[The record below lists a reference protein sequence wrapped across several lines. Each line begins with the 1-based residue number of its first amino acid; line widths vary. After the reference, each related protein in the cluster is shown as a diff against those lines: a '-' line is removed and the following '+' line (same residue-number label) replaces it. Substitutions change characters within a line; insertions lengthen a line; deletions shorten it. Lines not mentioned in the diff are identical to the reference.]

1 MSKIVEWF
9 SSEGEVVRYRPLS
22 ARLPE
27 FLAVYGP
34 ERGFSVDTELQDPL
48 SLKPGLL
55 KLYEIALQ
63 AGRKPEEVGLP
74 PLNAADQ
81 TLVCWATLRDPAGR
95 VLATATAAKVIQ
107 SYKDLEVLET
117 AARQR
122 LLAALGFGGEAL
134 DADESQDQT
143 DQGFVPR
150 PMVPV
155 APAVQAEVRV
165 PVMVPASSPDAAVP
179 ASIQDVVA
187 VPASIQDTAAVPA
200 SIQDTAEVPASSQD
214 APVAE
219 VAEGVMPLA
228 VAAGVPP
235 VASPPAAP
243 APVAAPPASDRD
255 ARALTA
261 LIRQIEQQARVR
273 GIEPP
278 VVTTRPEAQAAL
290 QRLLRHV

>member
-1 MSKIVEWF
+1 
-9 SSEGEVVRYRPLS
+9 
-22 ARLPE
+22 LP
-27 FLAVYGP
+27 
-34 ERGFSVDTELQDPL
+34 
-48 SLKPGLL
+48 
-55 KLYEIALQ
+55 
-63 AGRKPEEVGLP
+63 
-74 PLNAADQ
+74 
-81 TLVCWATLRDPAGR
+81 
-95 VLATATAAKVIQ
+95 LATATAAKVIQ

-187 VPASIQDTAAVPA
+187 VPASIQDTAEA
-200 SIQDTAEVPASSQD
+200 PASSQD

-219 VAEGVMPLA
+219 IAEGVPLA
-228 VAAGVPP
+228 VVAGIPP
-235 VASPPAAP
+235 VASPP
-243 APVAAPPASDRD
+243 VSDRD

>member
-34 ERGFSVDTELQDPL
+34 ERGFSVDTEIHDPL

-187 VPASIQDTAAVPA
+187 VPASIQDVVAVPA
-200 SIQDTAEVPASSQD
+200 SIQDTAEAPASSQD

-278 VVTTRPEAQAAL
+278 VVTTRQEAQAAL

>member
-22 ARLPE
+22 ARLPA

-48 SLKPGLL
+48 RLKPGLS
-55 KLYEIALQ
+55 KLYEIVLQ

-74 PLNAADQ
+74 PLSAADQ
-81 TLVCWATLRDPAGR
+81 TLVCRATLRDPAGR

-107 SYKDLEVLET
+107 SHKDLEVLET

-143 DQGFVPR
+143 DQGWVSR
-150 PMVPV
+150 PIV
-155 APAVQAEVRV
+155 PAVPATRAVGATPIV
-165 PVMVPASSPDAAVP
+165 PPPSSQDTAGTP
-179 ASIQDVVA
+179 ASIQD
-187 VPASIQDTAAVPA
+187 AAEA
-200 SIQDTAEVPASSQD
+200 PASSQD
-214 APVAE
+214 APMAE
-219 VAEGVMPLA
+219 IAEGVPLA
-228 VAAGVPP
+228 VVAGMPP

-243 APVAAPPASDRD
+243 APVAAPPVSDRD
-255 ARALTA
+255 ARVLTA

-278 VVTTRPEAQAAL
+278 VVTTRQEAQAAL
-290 QRLLRHV
+290 QRLMRHV

>member
-1 MSKIVEWF
+1 MSKMIVEWF
-9 SSEGEVVRYRPLS
+9 SSEGEMVRYRPLS

-48 SLKPGLL
+48 SLKPGLS
-55 KLYEIALQ
+55 KLYEIVLQ
-63 AGRKPEEVGLP
+63 AGRKPEAVGLP
-74 PLNAADQ
+74 PLSAAAQ
-81 TLVCWATLRDPAGR
+81 TLVCRATLRDPTGR
-95 VLATATAAKVIQ
+95 VLATATAAKVIE

-165 PVMVPASSPDAAVP
+165 PVMVPASIQDTAVPASSPDAAVP

-187 VPASIQDTAAVPA
+187 VPASIQDAAEA
-200 SIQDTAEVPASSQD
+200 PASSQD

>member
-9 SSEGEVVRYRPLS
+9 TPEGEVTHYRPLS
-22 ARLPE
+22 ARLPA

-34 ERGFSVDTELQDPL
+34 ERGFSVDTEIVDSL

-55 KLYEIALQ
+55 KLYEIVLH
-63 AGRKPEEVGLP
+63 AGRKPEEAGLP
-74 PLNAADQ
+74 PLSMAGQ
-81 TLVCWATLRDPAGR
+81 TLVGRATLRDPAGR
-95 VLATATAAKVIQ
+95 VLATATAAKPIQ

-122 LLAALGFGGEAL
+122 LLAALGFGGEVL
-134 DADESQDQT
+134 DTDETRDQT
-143 DQGFVPR
+143 DQGWISR
-150 PMVPV
+150 PIV
-155 APAVQAEVRV
+155 PAVPATRAVGATPIV
-165 PVMVPASSPDAAVP
+165 PPPSIQDTAGTP
-179 ASIQDVVA
+179 ASIQD
-187 VPASIQDTAAVPA
+187 AAEA
-200 SIQDTAEVPASSQD
+200 PASSQD

-228 VAAGVPP
+228 VAAGIPP

-243 APVAAPPASDRD
+243 APVAAPPVSDRD

-278 VVTTRPEAQAAL
+278 VVTTRQEAQVAL
-290 QRLLRHV
+290 QRLMRHV

>member
-34 ERGFSVDTELQDPL
+34 ERGFSVDTEIQDPL

-107 SYKDLEVLET
+107 SHKDLEVLET

-150 PMVPV
+150 PRVPV

-165 PVMVPASSPDAAVP
+165 PVMVPASIQDTAVP
-179 ASIQDVVA
+179 ASSPDAA

-200 SIQDTAEVPASSQD
+200 SIQDTAEAPASSQD

-219 VAEGVMPLA
+219 VAEGVPLA
-228 VAAGVPP
+228 VVAGIPP
-235 VASPPAAP
+235 VASPP
-243 APVAAPPASDRD
+243 VSDRD

>member
-48 SLKPGLL
+48 SLKPGLS

-74 PLNAADQ
+74 PLSAAAQ
-81 TLVCWATLRDPAGR
+81 TLVCRATLRDPAGR
-95 VLATATAAKVIQ
+95 VLATATAAKVIE

-150 PMVPV
+150 PRVPV

-200 SIQDTAEVPASSQD
+200 SIQDTAEAPASSQD

-243 APVAAPPASDRD
+243 APVAATPASDRD

>member
-22 ARLPE
+22 ARLPA

-34 ERGFSVDTELQDPL
+34 ERGFSVDTEIQDPL

-74 PLNAADQ
+74 PLSAADQ
-81 TLVCWATLRDPAGR
+81 TLVCRATLRDPAGR

-107 SYKDLEVLET
+107 SHKDLEVLET

-134 DADESQDQT
+134 DTDESQDQT
-143 DQGFVPR
+143 DQGWVSR
-150 PMVPV
+150 PIV
-155 APAVQAEVRV
+155 PAVPATRAVGATPIV
-165 PVMVPASSPDAAVP
+165 PPPSSQDTAGTP
-179 ASIQDVVA
+179 ASIQD
-187 VPASIQDTAAVPA
+187 AAEA
-200 SIQDTAEVPASSQD
+200 PASSQD

-243 APVAAPPASDRD
+243 PPVAAPPASDRD

>member
-9 SSEGEVVRYRPLS
+9 TPEGEVTQYRPLS
-22 ARLPE
+22 ARLPA

-34 ERGFSVDTELQDPL
+34 ERGFSVDTEIVDSL

-55 KLYEIALQ
+55 KLYEIVLHG
-63 AGRKPEEVGLP
+63 GRKPEDAGLP
-74 PLNAADQ
+74 PLNGTGQ
-81 TLVCWATLRDPAGR
+81 ILVGRATLRDPAGR
-95 VLATATAAKVIQ
+95 VLATATAAKPIQ

-122 LLAALGFGGEAL
+122 LLAALGFGGEVL
-134 DADESQDQT
+134 DTDETRDQT
-143 DQGFVPR
+143 DQGWVSR
-150 PMVPV
+150 PIV
-155 APAVQAEVRV
+155 PAVPATRAVGATPIV
-165 PVMVPASSPDAAVP
+165 PPPSIQDTAGTP
-179 ASIQDVVA
+179 ASIQD
-187 VPASIQDTAAVPA
+187 AAEA
-200 SIQDTAEVPASSQD
+200 PASSQD

-228 VAAGVPP
+228 VAAGIPP

-243 APVAAPPASDRD
+243 APVAAPPVSDRD

-278 VVTTRPEAQAAL
+278 VVTTRQEAQVAL
-290 QRLLRHV
+290 QRLMRHV

>member
-150 PMVPV
+150 PRVPV

-165 PVMVPASSPDAAVP
+165 PVMVPASSPDAE
-179 ASIQDVVA
+179 VA
-187 VPASIQDTAAVPA
+187 
-200 SIQDTAEVPASSQD
+200 E
-214 APVAE
+214 VAE
-219 VAEGVMPLA
+219 VAEGAMPLA
-228 VAAGVPP
+228 VVAGMPP

-243 APVAAPPASDRD
+243 APVAAPPVSDRD

>member
-34 ERGFSVDTELQDPL
+34 ERGFSVDTEIQDPL

-150 PMVPV
+150 PRVPV

-165 PVMVPASSPDAAVP
+165 PVMVPASIQDTAVP
-179 ASIQDVVA
+179 ASSPD
-187 VPASIQDTAAVPA
+187 
-200 SIQDTAEVPASSQD
+200 
-214 APVAE
+214 AE
-219 VAEGVMPLA
+219 VAEIAEGVPLA
-228 VAAGVPP
+228 VVAGMPP

>member
-1 MSKIVEWF
+1 MSKMIVEWF
-9 SSEGEVVRYRPLS
+9 SSEGEMVRYRLLS

-48 SLKPGLL
+48 SLKPGLS
-55 KLYEIALQ
+55 KLYEIVLQ

-74 PLNAADQ
+74 PLSAAAQ
-81 TLVCWATLRDPAGR
+81 TLVCRATLRDPTGR
-95 VLATATAAKVIQ
+95 VLATATAAKVIE

-134 DADESQDQT
+134 DTDESQDQT
-143 DQGFVPR
+143 DQGFVHRPR
-150 PMVPV
+150 VPV

-165 PVMVPASSPDAAVP
+165 PVMVPASIQDTAVP
-179 ASIQDVVA
+179 ASSPD
-187 VPASIQDTAAVPA
+187 
-200 SIQDTAEVPASSQD
+200 
-214 APVAE
+214 AE
-219 VAEGVMPLA
+219 VAEIAEGVPLA
-228 VAAGVPP
+228 VVAGMPP

-243 APVAAPPASDRD
+243 APVAAPPVSDRD
-255 ARALTA
+255 ARVLTA

-278 VVTTRPEAQAAL
+278 VVTTRQEAQAAL
-290 QRLLRHV
+290 QRLMRHV

>member
-1 MSKIVEWF
+1 MSKIVEF
-9 SSEGEVVRYRPLS
+9 FTPEGEVTQYRPLS
-22 ARLPE
+22 ARLPT

-34 ERGFSVDTELQDPL
+34 ERGFSVDTEIVDSL

-55 KLYEIALQ
+55 KLYEIVLH
-63 AGRKPEEVGLP
+63 AGRKPEEAGLP
-74 PLNAADQ
+74 PLNGTGQ
-81 TLVCWATLRDPAGR
+81 TLVGRATLRDREGR
-95 VLATATAAKVIQ
+95 VLATATAAKPIQ

-122 LLAALGFGGEAL
+122 LLAALGFGGEVL
-134 DADESQDQT
+134 DTDEILDQT
-143 DQGFVPR
+143 DQGWVSRPIVP
-150 PMVPV
+150 
-155 APAVQAEVRV
+155 
-165 PVMVPASSPDAAVP
+165 AVP
-179 ASIQDVVA
+179 ATRA
-187 VPASIQDTAAVPA
+187 VGATPIVPPPSIQDTAGTPA
-200 SIQDTAEVPASSQD
+200 SIQEAAEAPASSQD

-228 VAAGVPP
+228 VAAGIPP

-243 APVAAPPASDRD
+243 APVAAPPVSDRD

-278 VVTTRPEAQAAL
+278 VVTTRQEAQVAL

>member
-22 ARLPE
+22 VRLPA

-34 ERGFSVDTELQDPL
+34 ERGYAMETAMQDSL
-48 SLKPGLL
+48 SLKSGLL

-63 AGRKPEEVGLP
+63 TGRKPEEVGLP
-74 PLNAADQ
+74 PLSTAGQ
-81 TLVCWATLRDPAGR
+81 TLVCRATLRDPAGR

-122 LLAALGFGGEAL
+122 LLATLGFGGEAL

-150 PMVPV
+150 PRVPV

-187 VPASIQDTAAVPA
+187 VPASIQDAAEA
-200 SIQDTAEVPASSQD
+200 PASSQD

-228 VAAGVPP
+228 VVAGVPP

>member
-150 PMVPV
+150 PRVPV

-165 PVMVPASSPDAAVP
+165 PVMVPASSPDAE
-179 ASIQDVVA
+179 VA
-187 VPASIQDTAAVPA
+187 
-200 SIQDTAEVPASSQD
+200 E
-214 APVAE
+214 VAE
-219 VAEGVMPLA
+219 VAEGAMPLA
-228 VAAGVPP
+228 VVAGMPP
-235 VASPPAAP
+235 IASPPAAP
-243 APVAAPPASDRD
+243 APVAAPPVSDRD
-255 ARALTA
+255 ARVLTA
-261 LIRQIEQQARVR
+261 LIRQIEQQAKVR

-278 VVTTRPEAQAAL
+278 VVTTRQEAQAAL
-290 QRLLRHV
+290 QRLMRHV

>member
-22 ARLPE
+22 ARLPA

-74 PLNAADQ
+74 PLSAAAQ
-81 TLVCWATLRDPAGR
+81 TLVCRATLRDPAGR

-107 SYKDLEVLET
+107 SHKDLEVLET

-150 PMVPV
+150 PRVPV

-165 PVMVPASSPDAAVP
+165 PVMVPASIQDTAVP
-179 ASIQDVVA
+179 ASSPD
-187 VPASIQDTAAVPA
+187 
-200 SIQDTAEVPASSQD
+200 AEVAE
-214 APVAE
+214 VAE
-219 VAEGVMPLA
+219 VAEGAMPLA
-228 VAAGVPP
+228 VVAGMPP

-243 APVAAPPASDRD
+243 APVAAPPVSDRD
-255 ARALTA
+255 ARVLTA

>member
-1 MSKIVEWF
+1 MSKIVEF
-9 SSEGEVVRYRPLS
+9 FTPEGEVTQYRPLS
-22 ARLPE
+22 ARLPT

-34 ERGFSVDTELQDPL
+34 ERGFSVDTEIVDSL

-55 KLYEIALQ
+55 KLYEIVLH
-63 AGRKPEEVGLP
+63 AGRKPEEAGLP
-74 PLNAADQ
+74 PLNGTGQ
-81 TLVCWATLRDPAGR
+81 TLVGRATLRDREGR
-95 VLATATAAKVIQ
+95 VLATATAAKPIQ

-122 LLAALGFGGEAL
+122 LLAALGFGGEVL
-134 DADESQDQT
+134 DTDEILDQT
-143 DQGFVPR
+143 DQGWVSR
-150 PMVPV
+150 PIV
-155 APAVQAEVRV
+155 PAVPATRAVGATPIV
-165 PVMVPASSPDAAVP
+165 PPPSIQDTAGTP
-179 ASIQDVVA
+179 ASIQD
-187 VPASIQDTAAVPA
+187 AAEA
-200 SIQDTAEVPASSQD
+200 PASSQD

-228 VAAGVPP
+228 VAAGIPP

-243 APVAAPPASDRD
+243 APVAAPPVSDRD

-278 VVTTRPEAQAAL
+278 VVTTRQEAQVAL

>member
-34 ERGFSVDTELQDPL
+34 ERGFSVDTEIQDPL
-48 SLKPGLL
+48 RLKPGLL

-74 PLNAADQ
+74 PLSAAAQ
-81 TLVCWATLRDPAGR
+81 TLVCRATLRDPAGR
-95 VLATATAAKVIQ
+95 VLATATAAKVIE

-150 PMVPV
+150 PRVPV

-165 PVMVPASSPDAAVP
+165 PVMVPASIQDTAVP
-179 ASIQDVVA
+179 ASSPDTA
-187 VPASIQDTAAVPA
+187 GTPASIQDTA
-200 SIQDTAEVPASSQD
+200 VPASSPD
-214 APVAE
+214 AE
-219 VAEGVMPLA
+219 VAEIAEGVPLA
-228 VAAGVPP
+228 VVAGMPP

-243 APVAAPPASDRD
+243 APVAAPPVSDRD
-255 ARALTA
+255 ARVLTA

-278 VVTTRPEAQAAL
+278 VVTTRQEAQAAL
-290 QRLLRHV
+290 QRLMRHV

>member
-34 ERGFSVDTELQDPL
+34 ERGFSVDTEIQDPL

-187 VPASIQDTAAVPA
+187 VPASIQDTAEA
-200 SIQDTAEVPASSQD
+200 PASSQD

>member
-1 MSKIVEWF
+1 MSKMIVEWF
-9 SSEGEVVRYRPLS
+9 SSEGEMVRYRPLS

-48 SLKPGLL
+48 SLKPGLS
-55 KLYEIALQ
+55 KLYEIVLQ

-74 PLNAADQ
+74 PLSAADQ
-81 TLVCWATLRDPAGR
+81 TLVCRATLRDPTGR
-95 VLATATAAKVIQ
+95 VLATATAAKVIE

-134 DADESQDQT
+134 DTDESQDQT

-150 PMVPV
+150 PRVPV

-165 PVMVPASSPDAAVP
+165 PVMVPASIQDTAVP
-179 ASIQDVVA
+179 ASSPD
-187 VPASIQDTAAVPA
+187 
-200 SIQDTAEVPASSQD
+200 
-214 APVAE
+214 AE
-219 VAEGVMPLA
+219 VAEIAEGVPLA
-228 VAAGVPP
+228 VVAGMPP

-243 APVAAPPASDRD
+243 APVAAPPVSDRD

>member
-22 ARLPE
+22 VRLPA

-200 SIQDTAEVPASSQD
+200 SIQDTAEAPASSQD

-219 VAEGVMPLA
+219 IAEGVPLA
-228 VAAGVPP
+228 VVAGIPP
-235 VASPPAAP
+235 VASPP
-243 APVAAPPASDRD
+243 VSDRD

>member
-48 SLKPGLL
+48 SLKPGLS

-74 PLNAADQ
+74 PLSAAAQ
-81 TLVCWATLRDPAGR
+81 TLVCRATLRDPAGR
-95 VLATATAAKVIQ
+95 VLATATAAKVIE

-150 PMVPV
+150 PRVPV

-165 PVMVPASSPDAAVP
+165 PVMVP
-179 ASIQDVVA
+179 
-187 VPASIQDTAAVPA
+187 
-200 SIQDTAEVPASSQD
+200 
-214 APVAE
+214 
-219 VAEGVMPLA
+219 
-228 VAAGVPP
+228 
-235 VASPPAAP
+235 
-243 APVAAPPASDRD
+243 
-255 ARALTA
+255 
-261 LIRQIEQQARVR
+261 
-273 GIEPP
+273 
-278 VVTTRPEAQAAL
+278 
-290 QRLLRHV
+290 

>member
-27 FLAVYGP
+27 FLAFTARSGAFGGYRDP
-34 ERGFSVDTELQDPL
+34 RPL

-81 TLVCWATLRDPAGR
+81 TLVCWATLRDPAGASWPPPR
-95 VLATATAAKVIQ
+95 RRRSSSPQGPGSAGNRRPATPAGGA
-107 SYKDLEVLET
+107 
-117 AARQR
+117 
-122 LLAALGFGGEAL
+122 GFRRRGAGCRRKPGS
-134 DADESQDQT
+134 DRS
-143 DQGFVPR
+143 GFCSR

-179 ASIQDVVA
+179 ASIQDSGGSSVHSGHGGGSSVH
-187 VPASIQDTAAVPA
+187 SGHGGGSGIQPRR
-200 SIQDTAEVPASSQD
+200 SGGRGRR
-214 APVAE
+214 
-219 VAEGVMPLA
+219 GVMPLA
-228 VAAGVPP
+228 VAAGVPR
-235 VASPPAAP
+235 SLRRPPLRLRSRRRPRPTATP
-243 APVAAPPASDRD
+243 AP
-255 ARALTA
+255 
-261 LIRQIEQQARVR
+261 
-273 GIEPP
+273 
-278 VVTTRPEAQAAL
+278 
-290 QRLLRHV
+290 

>member
-187 VPASIQDTAAVPA
+187 VPASIQDTA
-200 SIQDTAEVPASSQD
+200 EVPASSQD

>member
-34 ERGFSVDTELQDPL
+34 ERGFSVDTEIQDPL

-179 ASIQDVVA
+179 ASIQD
-187 VPASIQDTAAVPA
+187 TAAVPA
-200 SIQDTAEVPASSQD
+200 SIQDTAEAPASSQD

-219 VAEGVMPLA
+219 IAEGVPLA
-228 VAAGVPP
+228 VVAGIPP
-235 VASPPAAP
+235 VASPP
-243 APVAAPPASDRD
+243 VSDRD

>member
-1 MSKIVEWF
+1 MSKTVEWF
-9 SSEGEVVRYRPLS
+9 SSEGEMVRYRPLS

-48 SLKPGLL
+48 SLKPGLS
-55 KLYEIALQ
+55 KLYEIVLQ
-63 AGRKPEEVGLP
+63 AGRKPEAVGLP
-74 PLNAADQ
+74 PLSAAAQ
-81 TLVCWATLRDPAGR
+81 TLVCRATLRDPTGR

-150 PMVPV
+150 PRVPV

-179 ASIQDVVA
+179 ASIQDVV
-187 VPASIQDTAAVPA
+187 AVPA

-278 VVTTRPEAQAAL
+278 VVTTRQEAQAAL

>member
-48 SLKPGLL
+48 RLKPGLS

-74 PLNAADQ
+74 PLSAAAQ
-81 TLVCWATLRDPAGR
+81 TLVCRATLRDPAGR
-95 VLATATAAKVIQ
+95 VLATATAAKVIE

-150 PMVPV
+150 PRVPV

-165 PVMVPASSPDAAVP
+165 PVMVPASSPDA
-179 ASIQDVVA
+179 
-187 VPASIQDTAAVPA
+187 
-200 SIQDTAEVPASSQD
+200 E
-214 APVAE
+214 VAE
-219 VAEGVMPLA
+219 VAEIAEGVPLA
-228 VAAGVPP
+228 VVAGMPP

-243 APVAAPPASDRD
+243 APVAAPPVSDRD
-255 ARALTA
+255 ARVLTA
-261 LIRQIEQQARVR
+261 LIRQIEQQAKVR

-278 VVTTRPEAQAAL
+278 VVTTRQEAQAAL
-290 QRLLRHV
+290 QRLMRHVRGS